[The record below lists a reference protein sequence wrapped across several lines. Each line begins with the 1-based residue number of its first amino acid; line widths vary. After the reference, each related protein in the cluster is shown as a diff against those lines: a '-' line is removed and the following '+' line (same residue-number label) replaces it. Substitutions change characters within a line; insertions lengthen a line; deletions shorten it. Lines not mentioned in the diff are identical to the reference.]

1 MGMTIKQALETINGA
16 EIMSLNT
23 PIRKLQMAVVALMSA
38 AKRCM
43 SYDEQFFNG
52 ELEKVIHCCDCKSC
66 TAITDSVGCAK
77 LFCERWKGHP
87 EVDPT
92 DFCSYGERRTDNDFA

>member
-1 MGMTIKQALETINGA
+1 MTTKQALETINGA

-23 PIRKLQMAVVALMSA
+23 PIRKLQAAVLALMSA

-52 ELEKVIHCCDCKSC
+52 ELEKVVHCCDCKNC
-66 TAITDSVGCAK
+66 TAFQQFADSEV
-77 LFCERWKGHP
+77 LWFCDKWKGHP
-87 EVDPT
+87 KVDQT
-92 DFCSYGERRTDNDFA
+92 DFCSYGERRDGE